1 MNAPVIT
8 TTKPL
13 STKEM
18 EEIADRI
25 RARIRRTV
33 EDIIESGRDLVDSR

>member
-8 TTKPL
+8 TTTSL

-25 RARIRRTV
+25 RATSFPSAIAW
-33 EDIIESGRDLVDSR
+33 